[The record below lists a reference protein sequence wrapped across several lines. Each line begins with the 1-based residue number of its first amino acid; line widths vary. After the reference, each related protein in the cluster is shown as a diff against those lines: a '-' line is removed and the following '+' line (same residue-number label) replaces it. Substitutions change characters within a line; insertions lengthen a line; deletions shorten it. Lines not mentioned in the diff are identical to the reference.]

1 MERLKPQLVGSLSC
15 LANLFQFVFCL
26 LLFVF
31 YSLYFVFM
39 RRMKRQFVGVLLPSC
54 QPFLATYTILTGQ
67 LTSYHT
73 LVIVAM
79 VFIMSMGMRHKYF
92 FLFWGDAN
100 KNNTHWSSWP
110 LSPNA
115 EGLISVLPFSQ
126 PSFVSGRWA
135 SLASW
140 NIGSSLGPEIAFLLI
155 SPRGSPSKFTSS
167 PHCRQIE
174 PLFEALII
182 VHMKKNSL
190 RNDSLDRCDI
200 RLAYIGGR
208 IS

>member
-1 MERLKPQLVGSLSC
+1 MWEREFWKRGILYFVFCILYFVFCILYFVFCIILYLVFMERLKPQLVGSLSC
-15 LANLFQFVFCL
+15 LANLLQFVFCV

-115 EGLISVLPFSQ
+115 EGLISVLPFS
-126 PSFVSGRWA
+126 
-135 SLASW
+135 
-140 NIGSSLGPEIAFLLI
+140 
-155 SPRGSPSKFTSS
+155 T
-167 PHCRQIE
+167 
-174 PLFEALII
+174 
-182 VHMKKNSL
+182 
-190 RNDSLDRCDI
+190 
-200 RLAYIGGR
+200 
-208 IS
+208 

>member
-1 MERLKPQLVGSLSC
+1 MERSKPQLVGSLSC
-15 LANLFQFVFCL
+15 LVLFQFVFCL
-26 LLFVF
+26 LLFIF
-31 YSLYFVFM
+31 CSLYFVFM
-39 RRMKRQFVGVLLPSC
+39 RRMKRQLVGVLLPSC

-79 VFIMSMGMRHKYF
+79 VFIMSMGMRHKYLTTLSECRGVW
-92 FLFWGDAN
+92 FLFCLFQ
-100 KNNTHWSSWP
+100 H
-110 LSPNA
+110 
-115 EGLISVLPFSQ
+115 
-126 PSFVSGRWA
+126 SFVSGRWA

-182 VHMKKNSL
+182 VQMNKKFSEE
-190 RNDSLDRCDI
+190 
-200 RLAYIGGR
+200 RLFRSMWDKID
-208 IS
+208 